1 MRTEVK
7 LGVVVAM
14 VVVFVAGGYYMYRDH
29 EQQPIPLGEKVVANR
44 DSSSQAPAARNPGES
59 GQQRAIRPTPNR
71 STPNRERRTSPA
83 TRNRPSDAAGKEQ
96 AMRPGQIWR
105 RNHPQQGQTTERTAS
120 GAERSAGPSRT
131 PNRGTRGVT
140 HRTRPRTTP
149 GTEPGNQEQL
159 ARRSGQRPQRA
170 TRTPADHPDRARREA
185 DRASETPTDRTE
197 RGADRATKRVEPKL
211 PPVHLADAGNSKSDA
226 KAHAVPLTAVASRDA
241 AVDKHRVQAGD
252 TLSGLAQEYYGS
264 ERFTQ
269 FLINANKQLA
279 DPHRLKI
286 GDVVYIPAAPRS
298 PAPSGTTAQK
308 SPVSRSSAHTGSR
321 SYTVQPG
328 DTLIAIARDRLGNS
342 SRWEEIMKLNRNVIG
357 SDPRGLRPGQ
367 VLELPK

>member
-29 EQQPIPLGEKVVANR
+29 EQQPIPLGEKVAANR
-44 DSSSQAPAARNPGES
+44 DSSSQSPTARHPGEP
-59 GQQRAIRPTPNR
+59 GQHRASRPL
-71 STPNRERRTSPA
+71 PNRERRTSPV
-83 TRNRPSDAAGKEQ
+83 TRNRPSNAAGNDR
-96 AMRPGQIWR
+96 ALRPGQVWR

-120 GAERSAGPSRT
+120 GADRSAGPSRT
-131 PNRGTRGVT
+131 PNSRPRGVT
-140 HRTRPRTTP
+140 HLTGPQTTS
-149 GTEPGNQEQL
+149 GTKSGNQEQL
-159 ARRSGQRPQRA
+159 ARRSGQTPPRA
-170 TRTPADHPDRARREA
+170 TRTPADQPDRARREA
-185 DRASETPTDRTE
+185 DRATEKLTDRTG
-197 RGADRATKRVEPKL
+197 RGADRATKRAEPKL
-211 PPVHLADAGNSKSDA
+211 PPVHLADAGNA
-226 KAHAVPLTAVASRDA
+226 KRDVKPHAIPLTAVASPDT
-241 AVDKHRVQAGD
+241 AVDKHRVQPGD

-286 GDVVYIPAAPRS
+286 GDVVYIPAAPKS
-298 PAPSGTTAQK
+298 AMPSGKTAQK
-308 SPVSRSSAHTGSR
+308 SPVSRSSSHAGSR

-328 DTLIAIARDRLGNS
+328 DTLIAIARDRLGDS

-357 SDPRGLRPGQ
+357 SDPRSLRPGQ

>member
-29 EQQPIPLGEKVVANR
+29 EQQPIPLGEKVAANR
-44 DSSSQAPAARNPGES
+44 DSSQSPTARHPGES
-59 GQQRAIRPTPNR
+59 GQHRASRPMPNR
-71 STPNRERRTSPA
+71 STPNSERRTSPGA
-83 TRNRPSDAAGKEQ
+83 MNRPSNAAGKDR
-96 AMRPGQIWR
+96 ALRPGQVWR

-120 GAERSAGPSRT
+120 GADRSAGPSRT
-131 PNRGTRGVT
+131 PNRGPRGVT
-140 HRTRPRTTP
+140 HRTRPQTAP
-149 GTEPGNQEQL
+149 DTESGNQEQL
-159 ARRSGQRPQRA
+159 ARGPGQTPQRA
-170 TRTPADHPDRARREA
+170 TRTPADHPNLVRRETG
-185 DRASETPTDRTE
+185 RATEKLTDRTG
-197 RGADRATKRVEPKL
+197 RGADRATKRAEPKL
-211 PPVHLADAGNSKSDA
+211 PPVRLAEADNSKSDV
-226 KAHAVPLTAVASRDA
+226 KPHAIPLTAVASPEA
-241 AVDKHRVQAGD
+241 AVDKHRVQPGD
-252 TLSGLAQEYYGS
+252 TLSGLAQEFYGS

-286 GDVVYIPAAPRS
+286 GDVVYIPAAPKS
-298 PAPSGTTAQK
+298 ATPSGKSAQK
-308 SPVSRSSAHTGSR
+308 SPVSRSSSHKGSR

-328 DTLIAIARDRLGNS
+328 DTLIAIARDRLGDS